1 MAIFTLDRMG
11 VVLAFVFGALLWF
24 LGLGIGYFMVLESIV
39 FIVVA
44 ALATDF
50 GTAYKKRVGTYQRD
64 RGVRNVLANGLAPL
78 FMAVGFFLSTN
89 YLPVSHLNL
98 LFLVGFIGS
107 VAAVTADKFGSEIG
121 VFGGRPVMIFGW
133 RRVRIGTSGGVTLL
147 GLGAGLVASAIM
159 AAPAITVAKFV
170 VASYLPVGYGT
181 LVHGPSLWFSIPMF
195 ALYASV
201 IAGGFIGNVMDSA
214 LGYFEEKGTGNK
226 YTSNFFSSVI
236 GGIVAVGLFW
246 LIAAL

>member
-44 ALATDF
+44 ALATDL

-64 RGVRNVLANGLAPL
+64 RGVKNVMANGLAPL
-78 FMAVGFFLSTN
+78 FMAVGFFLATN
-89 YLPVSHLNL
+89 YLQLGHANL
-98 LFLVGFIGS
+98 LFLVGFVGS
-107 VAAVTADKFGSEIG
+107 VAAVAADKFGSEIG

-133 RRVRIGTSGGVTLL
+133 RRVRIGTSGGITML
-147 GLGAGLVASAIM
+147 GLLAGLLASAIM
-159 AAPAITVAKFV
+159 AVPTVTVAQFV
-170 VASYLPVGYGT
+170 VASSLPQGYGT
-181 LVHGPSLWFSIPMF
+181 LVHGPSLWVSMPM
-195 ALYASV
+195 LVLMLSV
-201 IAGGFIGNVMDSA
+201 VAGGFIGNVADSA

-236 GGIVAVGLFW
+236 GGAVAVLIFW
-246 LIAAL
+246 VLTAL